1 MKKKF
6 IKIPNNQS
14 IASKLRATIT
24 SFTKMKEEL
33 EMLETTALSAITAE
47 EAKIVAA
54 QAEKEALEGTLASI
68 SAVKGNIEKIIEP
81 IM

>member
-6 IKIPNNQS
+6 IIPNNQS

-68 SAVKGNIEKIIEP
+68 NAVKGNIEKIIEP